1 MNWEQVEGKWDQFKG
16 SVKEKWG
23 KLTDDDLTMIEGR
36 RENLTGR
43 LKERYGLE
51 KEAAEKRD
59 RCLDARAPLTRSPYG
74 FSPAGAQAPGT
85 SGRRDCSST
94 AHEGETASI
103 R

>member
-51 KEAAEKRD
+51 KEAAGKEI
-59 RCLDARAPLTRSPYG
+59 DAWMRGL
-74 FSPAGAQAPGT
+74 
-85 SGRRDCSST
+85 
-94 AHEGETASI
+94 H
-103 R
+103 

>member
-23 KLTDDDLTMIEGR
+23 KLKDDDLMMIKGR

-51 KEAAEKRD
+51 KEAAEKEI
-59 RCLDARAPLTRSPYG
+59 DAWMQGL
-74 FSPAGAQAPGT
+74 QQ
-85 SGRRDCSST
+85 
-94 AHEGETASI
+94 
-103 R
+103 